1 MTSLLVET
9 VDICIKRSLQNT
21 PKIQG
26 VKVLR
31 KMNQRHHEK
40 KKIKRSQINWVF
52 KQKIMGKKFLN
63 RNCWEFTQTLAS
75 EIEG

>member
-9 VDICIKRSLQNT
+9 VDIYITRSLQNT

-26 VKVLR
+26 VQVLR

-40 KKIKRSQINWVF
+40 NKNKKKSN
-52 KQKIMGKKFLN
+52 
-63 RNCWEFTQTLAS
+63 
-75 EIEG
+75 

>member
-9 VDICIKRSLQNT
+9 VDICIARSLQNT

-26 VKVLR
+26 VQVLR

-40 KKIKRSQINWVF
+40 KIN
-52 KQKIMGKKFLN
+52 KKKSN
-63 RNCWEFTQTLAS
+63 
-75 EIEG
+75 